1 MSKIKS
7 TVAALLLATGAASA
21 VAANGPL
28 DGLYQCTAAGT
39 AVFAT
44 VVGQLQGP
52 SIWTIAAVGPTNA
65 LYGYGIG
72 TAGATSFTG
81 MTSFNLPFQFAV
93 GPGGSFS
100 GTIGIILPSGPV
112 QAPVS
117 CTKLL

>member
-1 MSKIKS
+1 MSKFKS
-7 TVAALLLATGAASA
+7 IAAALLLATGAASA
-21 VAANGPL
+21 SAANGPL

-39 AVFAT
+39 TVFAT

-52 SIWTIAAVGPTNA
+52 SIFTIAALGPANA

-81 MTSFNLPFQFAV
+81 MTSFNLPFQLAV

-100 GTIGIILPSGPV
+100 GTIGVVLPNGPTQV
-112 QAPVS
+112 PVA